1 MMDTK
6 VLKDAAFAEIESN
19 RKKIIDL
26 GRSVFNEPE
35 EGFCEHQTAQKVET
49 IFKDWG
55 IQTQSGLAI
64 TGVKGYLK
72 GAGEGPR
79 IALLAEL
86 DALFNPDH
94 PKANKENGLV
104 HACGHFAQLAGLI
117 GAGFG
122 LKKIIDKLPGM
133 VVLFAVPAEE
143 FVNIEFRQKLKE
155 KGNITYFGG
164 KQELVKLG
172 ALDDVDLVLMQHAQ
186 SDIAGNSAFISGGSN
201 GFVGKAVRFLGRA
214 AHAGVAPFKG
224 INALNAF
231 HIALAAIHAQRETF
245 RDEDAVRV
253 HMILTK
259 GGDAV
264 NVVPGEV
271 RVEMYVRAKTIEA
284 MKEIN
289 AKVDRAL
296 RAGAMAI
303 GAKVEITNTAG
314 YLPILGD
321 ERLTNCWIKNAGA
334 ILGEENVHYMD
345 AWGGSTDMGDL
356 THLMPGI
363 HPFVGSFSGDLH
375 SKDFELSDEEMA
387 FITSAKI
394 LAATVI
400 DLLANDAREA
410 RSIIDHFQPKLEKKK
425 YLELL
430 DSLSY
435 QRVFEE
441 K

>member
-26 GRSVFNEPE
+26 GHSVFNEPE
-35 EGFCEHQTAQKVET
+35 EGFCEHQTARKVET

-72 GAGEGPR
+72 GAGDGPR

-94 PKANKENGLV
+94 PKAKKENGLV

-122 LKKIIDKLPGM
+122 LKKIIDKLTGM

-155 KGNITYFGG
+155 KGDITYFGG

-321 ERLTNCWIKNAGA
+321 ELLTNCWIKNAGA

-375 SKDFELSDEEMA
+375 SKDFDLSDEEMA

-410 RSIIDHFQPKLEKKK
+410 RSIIDHFQPKLEKKE
-425 YLELL
+425 YLKLL

-435 QRVFEE
+435 QQLFEE

>member
-19 RKKIIDL
+19 RKQIIDL

-35 EGFCEHQTAQKVET
+35 EGFCEHQTARKVET

-72 GAGEGPR
+72 GAGDGPR

-122 LKKIIDKLPGM
+122 LKKIIDKLTGM

-155 KGNITYFGG
+155 KGDITYFGG

-410 RSIIDHFQPKLEKKK
+410 RSIIDHFQPKLEKKE
-425 YLELL
+425 YLKLL

-435 QRVFEE
+435 QQLFEE

>member
-35 EGFCEHQTAQKVET
+35 EGFCEHQTARKVET

-72 GAGEGPR
+72 GAGDGPR

-122 LKKIIDKLPGM
+122 LKKIIGKLPGI

-334 ILGEENVHYMD
+334 ILGGENVHYMD

>member
-6 VLKDAAFAEIESN
+6 VLKNAAFAEIESN
-19 RKKIIDL
+19 RKQIIDL
-26 GRSVFNEPE
+26 GHSVFNEPE
-35 EGFCEHQTAQKVET
+35 EGFCEHQTARKVET

-72 GAGEGPR
+72 GAGDGPR

-94 PKANKENGLV
+94 PKAKKENGLV

-122 LKKIIDKLPGM
+122 LKKIIDKLTGM

-155 KGNITYFGG
+155 KGDITYFGG

-375 SKDFELSDEEMA
+375 SKDFDLSDEEMA

-410 RSIIDHFQPKLEKKK
+410 RSIIDHFQPKLEKKE
-425 YLELL
+425 YLKLL

-435 QRVFEE
+435 QQLFEE

>member
-26 GRSVFNEPE
+26 GHSVFNEPE
-35 EGFCEHQTAQKVET
+35 EGFCEHQTARKVET

-72 GAGEGPR
+72 GAGDGPR

-122 LKKIIDKLPGM
+122 LKKIIDKLTGM

-155 KGNITYFGG
+155 KGDITYFGG

-410 RSIIDHFQPKLEKKK
+410 RSIIDHFQPKLEKKE
-425 YLELL
+425 YLKLL

-435 QRVFEE
+435 QQLFEE

>member
-6 VLKDAAFAEIESN
+6 VLKNAAFAEIESN
-19 RKKIIDL
+19 RKQIIDL

-35 EGFCEHQTAQKVET
+35 EGFCEHQTARKVET

-72 GAGEGPR
+72 GAGDGPR

-94 PKANKENGLV
+94 PKAKKENGLV

-122 LKKIIDKLPGM
+122 LKKIIDKLTGM

-155 KGNITYFGG
+155 KGDITYFGG

-321 ERLTNCWIKNAGA
+321 ELLTNCWIKNAGA

-375 SKDFELSDEEMA
+375 SKDFDLSDEEMA

-410 RSIIDHFQPKLEKKK
+410 RSIIDHFQPKLEKKE
-425 YLELL
+425 YLKLL

-435 QRVFEE
+435 QQLFEE